1 MLYFCNDSVV
11 IIILIDY
18 LDAISSSLPV
28 EIAWTVDRRD
38 ICEVLDL
45 KCIPHNIDL
54 RCWESWKGSCYSKSQ
69 HKLDGNLRI
78 RKLHAWNRNTFWF
91 IELLFG
97 DFIIFIFMIMSKSG
111 FVTKVHCVRNL
122 ILVNV
127 SYPLIYYFVAVV
139 FVVLYFKEHI
149 STWCVKQLDIFWFK
163 KS

>member
-28 EIAWTVDRRD
+28 EIACTVDRRD
-38 ICEVLDL
+38 ICEVLYL
-45 KCIPHNIDL
+45 KCIPHNIYL
-54 RCWESWKGSCYSKSQ
+54 RRWESWKGSCHSKSQ
-69 HKLDGNLRI
+69 HKLDGNFRI
-78 RKLHAWNRNTFWF
+78 RELHAWNRNTFWF

-122 ILVNV
+122 ILVDV
-127 SYPLIYYFVAVV
+127 SYPLIYYFVTVV

-149 STWCVKQLDIFWFK
+149 STWCVKQIDIFWFK